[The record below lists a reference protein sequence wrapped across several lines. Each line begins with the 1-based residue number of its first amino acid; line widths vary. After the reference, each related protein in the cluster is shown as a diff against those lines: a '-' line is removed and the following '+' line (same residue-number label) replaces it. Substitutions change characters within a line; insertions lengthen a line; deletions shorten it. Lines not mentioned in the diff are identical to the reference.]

1 MAKPIWA
8 LAAAV
13 LIGLAPQAQAFSSW
27 NGYRVNQVDEFVF
40 EVIPRGRSRTDDYWC
55 SAADY
60 ARRVLGADWR
70 QRIYIV
76 RGYGPSVTTGRK
88 TAVQFTLDP
97 VAAGVAPL
105 DSGGIRS
112 GLRAG
117 DSMTVQRANAFCEP
131 VPVRS

>member
-1 MAKPIWA
+1 MAKPFWTV
-8 LAAAV
+8 AAAV

-27 NGYRVNQVDEFVF
+27 NGYRVNQVDDFVF

-60 ARRVLGADWR
+60 ARRVLGAGWK
-70 QRIYIV
+70 QRVYIV

-88 TAVQFTLDP
+88 TAVQFTLQP
-97 VAAGVAPL
+97 EAAGVVPL

-112 GLRAG
+112 GLKPG
-117 DSMTVQRANAFCEP
+117 DSMTVQRANGLCEP
-131 VPVRS
+131 VPVRL